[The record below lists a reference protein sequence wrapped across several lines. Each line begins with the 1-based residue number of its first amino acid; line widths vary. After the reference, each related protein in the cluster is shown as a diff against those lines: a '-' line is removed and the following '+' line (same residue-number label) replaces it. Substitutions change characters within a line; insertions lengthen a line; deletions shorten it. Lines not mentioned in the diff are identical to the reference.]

1 MRCWRLIIALWF
13 SFAFVLSISCGML
26 ADASIFPYDFRL
38 LCFHSIVKQRVA
50 TSTNAPIFLP
60 QLKSIGQCTRY
71 ECIFECIWIHF
82 AMGGWFTDPEFS
94 TAEKLN
100 TFKANAKRLFL
111 LWMDGIWPIAKYP
124 LMTWF
129 LFIQRFSVGTSAR
142 IMT

>member
-1 MRCWRLIIALWF
+1 MLKINNRIMIFLCIRFVHFVWYARRRINISLWF
-13 SFAFVLSISCGML
+13 SFT
-26 ADASIFPYDFRL
+26 L
-38 LCFHSIVKQRVA
+38 LPFYFVKQRVA
-50 TSTNAPIFLP
+50 TSTSAPIFSP
-60 QLKSIGQCTRY
+60 QLKSIGQWTRY

-111 LWMDGIWPIAKYP
+111 LWMDGIWRIAKYP